1 MVSKV
6 IVIGLDGATFD
17 LISPWIENGEMPNL
31 RQLIQGGISGEL
43 TSTYPPLTGPAWS
56 SFMTGKSPSHHGV
69 LEFFHRING
78 EYRQKLNNPFDI
90 DGSSLWQLLSSAG
103 KRVGVLGVPLTYPPE
118 RINGFLITGLLTPAG
133 RRDFTHPPELL
144 DEIEKQIGT
153 YRLRHDE
160 KYRKSNPEPFIQEQY
175 EILENNTQAIEYLM
189 TNKSWDFMMAHILGT
204 DRMQHEFWHVIDPR
218 HPQND
223 PVESE
228 KLGNVLLDFFR
239 EVDNA
244 IGRIIDLAG
253 DAAIIVM
260 SDHGFG
266 PVYKFI
272 NFNTWLLEKKFLKL
286 KRSFGT
292 QLRYLIFKMGFNYT
306 QLGNWILKLGL
317 GRRAK
322 RLGRGKREDLQR
334 RVFLSLND
342 VDWSRSRVYSMGN
355 FGQLFVNLEG
365 REPMGIV
372 SPGEEYESLLDELT
386 QELLSLTDP
395 ETKQPVVEK
404 IFRRD
409 DIYNGPYSEQAP
421 DLVFF
426 THKMEYKAMGLSDF
440 SSPKII
446 EPVYG
451 TTGHHRMNGV
461 LICNKPGVFK
471 QSDGEIEEA
480 HIYDL
485 TPTILYLMDLNI
497 PESMDGKVLFDLFTD
512 EFRENCDPKYSNPDF
527 DEGTRDQNDLTEQ
540 EEAKLAEILRSL
552 GYVN

>member
-218 HPQND
+218 HPQHD
-223 PVESE
+223 PIESE

-244 IGRIIDLAG
+244 IGRIINLAG
-253 DAAIIVM
+253 DAAIIIM

-426 THKMEYKAMGLSDF
+426 TQRMEYKAMGLSDF

>member
-6 IVIGLDGATFD
+6 IVIGLDGSTFD

-144 DEIEKQIGT
+144 DELEEKIGT

-189 TNKSWDFMMAHILGT
+189 THKSWDFMMAHILGT

-218 HPQND
+218 HPQHD
-223 PVESE
+223 PIESE

-244 IGRIIDLAG
+244 IGRIINLAG
-253 DAAIIVM
+253 DAAIIIM

-317 GRRAK
+317 GKRAK
-322 RLGRGKREDLQR
+322 KLGRGKREDLQR

-426 THKMEYKAMGLSDF
+426 TQRMEYKAMGLSDF

>member
-144 DEIEKQIGT
+144 DELEEKIGT

-426 THKMEYKAMGLSDF
+426 TQRMEYKAMGLSDF

-471 QSDGEIEEA
+471 QGDGEIEEA

-497 PESMDGKVLFDLFTD
+497 PESMDGKVLLDLFTD
-512 EFRENCDPKYSNPDF
+512 EFRENRDPKYSSPDF

>member
-218 HPQND
+218 HPQHD
-223 PVESE
+223 PIESE

-426 THKMEYKAMGLSDF
+426 TQRMEYKAMGLSDF